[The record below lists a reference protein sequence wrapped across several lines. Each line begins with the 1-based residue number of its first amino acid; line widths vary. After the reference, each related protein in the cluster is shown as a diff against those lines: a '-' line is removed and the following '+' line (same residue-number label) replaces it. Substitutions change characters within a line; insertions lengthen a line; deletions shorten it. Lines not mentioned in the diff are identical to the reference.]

1 VKLAL
6 SVLAAALA
14 VAAGT
19 GCSEDKQAQ
28 APGTSTTQTTNPTA
42 TRPKPL
48 PNQSRWAKQVDSACK
63 PWQERIDAVTPAPT
77 DAASLQKWLEHAL
90 PLVRDQIAAVKS
102 VKRPAKADEER
113 KVTLFLGSLQQTER
127 ALTRYL
133 AAIQANKPAKV
144 RKALADA
151 GAAGAATRAYAVS
164 LDITGCGGYS
174 SG

>member
-1 VKLAL
+1 VKSAL
-6 SVLAAALA
+6 SVLAAALV

-19 GCSEDKQAQ
+19 GCSQDKQAQ
-28 APGTSTTQTTNPTA
+28 SPGTTGATTTVS

-63 PWQERIDAVTPAPT
+63 PWQKQIDAVTPAPT
-77 DAASLQKWLEHAL
+77 DTASLTKWLERAL
-90 PLVRDQIAAVKS
+90 PLVRKQVAAVDA
-102 VKRPAKADEER
+102 VKPPAKEEEAR
-113 KVTLFLGSLQQTER
+113 KVTLFVDGLQKTEG

-133 AAIQANKPAKV
+133 AAIRANQPAKV

-151 GAAGAATRAYAVS
+151 SAAGPATRAYAVS
-164 LDITGCGGYS
+164 LDVTGCGGYA

>member
-1 VKLAL
+1 MKSAL

-19 GCSEDKQAQ
+19 GCSEDKQSQ
-28 APGTSTTQTTNPTA
+28 SPTTTGATTTLS

-48 PNQSRWAKQVDSACK
+48 PNQSRWARQVDDVCK
-63 PWQERIDAVTPAPT
+63 PWQKQIEAVTPAPT
-77 DAASLQKWLEHAL
+77 DAATLRKWLEHAL
-90 PLVRDQIAAVKS
+90 PLVRGQIAAVAK
-102 VKRPAKADEER
+102 VKRPAKAEEAR
-113 KVTLFLGSLQQTER
+113 KVTLFLDSLQRTER

-133 AAIQANKPAKV
+133 AAIKANKPAKV

-151 GAAGAATRAYAVS
+151 GAAGAAARAYAVS
-164 LDITGCGGYS
+164 LDVTGCGGYA